1 MTKFETLIIIPE
13 GNLLNQKVAERNALR
28 QTLRELG
35 RDFGPAERIRY
46 TSLQEKVKFLG
57 LNERIQLIL
66 QTFCNDNLQTSQ
78 QIFWQKMT
86 EQKQLVQ
93 DAIAFLDEMSAKVN
107 LVMLAKEPQKILA
120 PRLAESELLNY
131 FSAVYF
137 PENSAVK
144 LPNKNVFVPIFQ
156 EHNDFNP
163 ATSLV
168 IGTNLTEEIQ
178 GAENANLQS
187 LWLAPKKSKIPITP
201 HPTLH
206 LNKLSDLL
214 FYLQLS

>member
-13 GNLLNQKVAERNALR
+13 GSLLNQKAAERNALR

-35 RDFGPAERIRY
+35 RDFGPAERIKY
-46 TSLQEKVKFLG
+46 TSLQEQVKFLSQDERLQL
-57 LNERIQLIL
+57 LN
-66 QTFCNDNLQTSQ
+66 QTFFSDNLQAAQ
-78 QIFWQKMT
+78 QIFEQKMAG
-86 EQKQLVQ
+86 QHQLTQ
-93 DAIAFLDEMSAKVN
+93 DAISFLDEATAKVN
-107 LVMLAKEPQKILA
+107 LVMLAKEPQKILE

-137 PENSAVK
+137 PESLTAQ

-156 EHNDFNP
+156 EHDNFNP

-178 GAENANLQS
+178 GAVNANLQS

-214 FYLQLS
+214 FYLELS

>member
-13 GNLLNQKVAERNALR
+13 GSLLNQKVAERNALR

-35 RDFGPAERIRY
+35 CDFGPAERIKY
-46 TSLQEKVKFLG
+46 TSLQEQVKFLG
-57 LNERIQLIL
+57 QDERIQLIL
-66 QTFCNDNLQTSQ
+66 QTFCNDNLQASQ

-86 EQKQLVQ
+86 DQKQLAQ
-93 DAIAFLDEMSAKVN
+93 DAITFLDEVTTKVN

-137 PENSAVK
+137 PENSAAK

-156 EHNDFNP
+156 EHNNFNP
-163 ATSLV
+163 ATTLV

-178 GAENANLQS
+178 GAENANLPS